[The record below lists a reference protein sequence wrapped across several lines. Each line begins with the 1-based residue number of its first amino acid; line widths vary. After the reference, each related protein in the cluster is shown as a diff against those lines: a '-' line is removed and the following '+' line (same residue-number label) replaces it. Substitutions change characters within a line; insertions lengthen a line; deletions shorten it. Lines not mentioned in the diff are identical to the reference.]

1 MCSIVVGWRWDQ
13 HCGDGVGRRSEGTGW
28 DGTKL
33 CRQKVS
39 MGKMSA
45 GTGGD
50 GYEITYP
57 CKTSCQCESCTGT
70 NSSPF
75 VGSDVNKDWTCKD
88 KDQAYKDKD

>member
-70 NSSPF
+70 NYPHSS
-75 VGSDVNKDWTCKD
+75 VKKYRRHCWERMSIHI
-88 KDQAYKDKD
+88 